1 MTVRTYVVFTAIMI
15 GLICLAPNAH
25 AGLGD
30 FLNTIEKTLAGD
42 GVSESKVIQG
52 LKQALEIGT
61 DNAVKVVSKTGGYQ
75 DNPKIRIPLPAA
87 VVKVEGILR
96 TAGLGSQLDAFEKS
110 MNRAAEQAAPHAR
123 SLFWDAVKAMSF
135 DDAKRILKGRENEA
149 TLYFEDKTR
158 GQLMELFRPL
168 VHNTMSEVGVT
179 RYYQALK
186 TKLQSRLFI
195 NTLYVDL
202 DQYVTGRAL
211 DGLFLMIAEE
221 ERKIRED
228 PAARATELL
237 KDVFGKAR

>member
-1 MTVRTYVVFTAIMI
+1 MTVRTCIIFTAII
-15 GLICLAPNAH
+15 TCLIFKVPAGH
-25 AGLGD
+25 AGLFD
-30 FLNTIEKTLAGD
+30 ILDAIEKTMVGE
-42 GVSESKVIQG
+42 GVSDSQIIQG

-61 DNAVKVVSKTGGYQ
+61 DNAVKAVSKTGGYQ
-75 DNPKIRIPLPAA
+75 DNPEIKIPLPAA

-110 MNRAAEQAAPHAR
+110 MNSAAEQAAPHAR
-123 SLFWDAVKAMSF
+123 SLFWDAVKSMTF
-135 DDAKRILKGRENEA
+135 DDANRILKGRENEA
-149 TLYFEDKTR
+149 TLYFEGKTR

-211 DGLFLMIAEE
+211 DGLFLMVAEE